1 MLAKQKKRA
10 IFSGGL
16 EARKLQKWHVEGLL
30 KLKPKQLFFAYD
42 TPDDRDPLFAAGKLL
57 FDSGFTR
64 QSQNLRAYVL
74 IGYPGDTFERA
85 EKRLNE
91 TMQAGFLP
99 FAMLY
104 RDQTGSRD
112 PAWIKFSW
120 PWSRPAAISAKY
132 RSIN

>member
-1 MLAKQKKRA
+1 M
-10 IFSGGL
+10 II
-16 EARKLQKWHVEGLL
+16 
-30 KLKPKQLFFAYD
+30 YD
-42 TPDDRDPLFAAGKLL
+42 TPDDRDPLFEAGKLL
-57 FDSGFTR
+57 LENGFAR

-74 IGYPGDTFERA
+74 IGYPGGTFDKA

-104 RDQTGSRD
+104 RDQPGCRD
-112 PAWIKFSW
+112 PAWIRFSW

-132 RSIN
+132 RSIQ